1 MSFYSQ
7 RKNLFFIVE
16 RPITITPRNYEF
28 PIKGFGYSFS
38 SNVKDMNGDTTPEF
52 AIGAVS
58 IDGEPVAL
66 LVRSKPTIYIKAD
79 SKAIMSSNIIDP
91 KNSGNL

>member
-1 MSFYSQ
+1 M
-7 RKNLFFIVE
+7 
-16 RPITITPRNYEF
+16 
-28 PIKGFGYSFS
+28 
-38 SNVKDMNGDTTPEF
+38 DGDTTPEF

-66 LVRSKPTIYIKAD
+66 LVRSKPTIYIMAE
-79 SKAIMSSNIIDP
+79 SKAILNSNIIDP

>member
-1 MSFYSQ
+1 
-7 RKNLFFIVE
+7 
-16 RPITITPRNYEF
+16 
-28 PIKGFGYSFS
+28 
-38 SNVKDMNGDTTPEF
+38 MNGDTTPEF

-79 SKAIMSSNIIDP
+79 SKAVMSSNIIDP